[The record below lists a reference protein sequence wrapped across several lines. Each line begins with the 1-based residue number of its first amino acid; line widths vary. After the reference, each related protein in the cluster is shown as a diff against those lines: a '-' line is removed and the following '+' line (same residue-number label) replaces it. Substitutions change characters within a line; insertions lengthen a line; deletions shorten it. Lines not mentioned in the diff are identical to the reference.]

1 MSGEIKTKPNT
12 SNETPQKKLNIVI
25 VGGGIMGS
33 DIAVIFLACGWNVH
47 IMSPSLNTRNT
58 LPARIN
64 AAIKKVHISSK
75 ELGKLTTYSKF
86 KDIDWENTDLLIEA
100 VTEDLALK
108 QALFLQIEKLARPDM
123 PLASNTSNFQISE
136 ISKPLKH
143 RARFLGIHFFMPAHL
158 VPLVEVISGN
168 DTDPKLVES
177 ICALMKNI
185 GKAPIWVKKDIPG
198 FVGNRIQHAL
208 MREALYLMEEGV
220 VSAKDIDIAVQ
231 FGFGFRFLACGPIMQ
246 KEMSGWDT
254 NCKAGN
260 ALYPHLNQAT
270 YFPSS
275 MQKMVAQGH
284 VGMKSLRGV
293 WEWTEESAAAE
304 KRRIEQSLQN
314 SLKVI
319 KDDLKKINGR

>member
-1 MSGEIKTKPNT
+1 MKTKLNI
-12 SNETPQKKLNIVI
+12 SKEMPQKKSNIVI
-25 VGGGIMGS
+25 VGGGIMGT
-33 DIAVIFLACGWNVH
+33 DIAVIFLANGWSVH
-47 IMSPSLNTRNT
+47 VMSPSLNTRNT
-58 LPARIN
+58 LPARIDL
-64 AAIKKVHISSK
+64 AIKKVPISVK
-75 ELGKLTTYSKF
+75 KLGKLTVYSKF
-86 KDIDWENTDLLIEA
+86 EDIDWEQIDLLIEA
-100 VTEDLALK
+100 VTEDLAIK

-136 ISKPLKH
+136 ISKPLKN

-158 VPLVEVISGN
+158 VPLVEIISGN
-168 DTDPKLVES
+168 DTDPELAES

-185 GKAPIWVKKDIPG
+185 GKAPIWVQKDIPG
-198 FVGNRIQHAL
+198 FVGNRIQHAM

-270 YFPSS
+270 YFPSR
-275 MQKMVAQGH
+275 MQEMVDQGH

-293 WEWTEESAAAE
+293 WQWTAESATKE
-304 KRRIEQSLQN
+304 KKRIEQTLQK
-314 SLKVI
+314 SLKI
-319 KDDLKKINGR
+319 INKDLKKLITDKF